1 MDLPCSFYFP
11 SYYSSHSL
19 LSYGLLYCP
28 PRLSQSLC
36 IFIYTFFL
44 PEMPFLW
51 VLLMYYTCDH
61 DFRYFSMHHWLLFF
75 FPVWLLLQALNFQP
89 IYFLD
94 WSQLRCFIDIS
105 HLQWLNQN
113 ICTQPHD
120 MFLICSY
127 HGVHSRLLE
136 VSFDTSICPK
146 YQQVLLDVCQYIL
159 KLCMLC
165 PSNHH
170 FSSQSL

>member
-1 MDLPCSFYFP
+1 MAYFTVLQGWVNLYVSLYILFSFQRC
-11 SYYSSHSL
+11 
-19 LSYGLLYCP
+19 LSFGFC
-28 PRLSQSLC
+28 LC
-36 IFIYTFFL
+36 IIPVIMILGIFLCIIDFF
-44 PEMPFLW
+44 
-51 VLLMYYTCDH
+51 
-61 DFRYFSMHHWLLFF
+61 FF